1 MEVLHHIKQYFGGIF
16 PYIGLIYGRYLRVR
30 FLKWPLIIPK
40 IWMSLTIGFHLA
52 EVGIRCPLQWGNIA
66 TVEYCEI
73 LHHLGWFFSPWN
85 NGMFTTYQLVQD
97 FAAIHSITLCM
108 SQTIKDL
115 GGQRLEC
122 LCLVLTIQLLG
133 PPVMLDGLENQLTI
147 WHYMTIFASIINQ
160 CETGVMFTNLGIE
173 RTPLCRDQQYEMG
186 SSRNRRW
193 FDMWWLQVLYLTCST
208 IFGVGKCLSWEFWT
222 SLEKVF
228 AGDSI
233 LNCVC
238 VFFCSLIYSSG

>member
-1 MEVLHHIKQYFGGIF
+1 MLGNLHMAKSSTNELLISASSQWECQDPKWRYCTVYIYKAIFRVHIPLCR
-16 PYIGLIYGRYLRVR
+16 PYIGLIYGRYVRVR

-52 EVGIRCPLQWGNIA
+52 EVGIWCPLQWGSIA

-73 LHHLGWFFSPWN
+73 LHHIGWFFSPWN

-133 PPVMLDGLENQLTI
+133 PPVRLDGLENQLTI
-147 WHYMTIFASIINQ
+147 WRHIGSRIINQ
-160 CETGVMFTNLGIE
+160 CETGVMFTNLG
-173 RTPLCRDQQYEMG
+173 
-186 SSRNRRW
+186 
-193 FDMWWLQVLYLTCST
+193 
-208 IFGVGKCLSWEFWT
+208 
-222 SLEKVF
+222 
-228 AGDSI
+228 A
-233 LNCVC
+233 
-238 VFFCSLIYSSG
+238 SSGPHFATSKLGDGFI